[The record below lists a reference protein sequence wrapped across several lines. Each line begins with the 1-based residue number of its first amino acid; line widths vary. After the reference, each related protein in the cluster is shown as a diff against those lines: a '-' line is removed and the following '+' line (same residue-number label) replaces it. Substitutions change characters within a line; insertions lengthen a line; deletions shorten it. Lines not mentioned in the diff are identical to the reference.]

1 MVSAPS
7 REQRKSRKSERR
19 QTVPASFVIGPKR
32 NCSPASAAILPAT
45 LPIPNRPPYAFSEP
59 EVINREIISFGSH
72 YVGFINGQKESSGSL
87 AREAVSFFASST
99 FRRLRP
105 DRVSVTTSILMTA
118 LWAPFSGNVSVIF
131 PGEKFLRF
139 ARPVIFPSRL
149 ASLRCATEVYF
160 EDFFYSVVVP
170 RNVWRKFAKG

>member
-1 MVSAPS
+1 MVS
-7 REQRKSRKSERR
+7 REKFSPEKENTWVGLAVSVLEAAHKGKVVSQRDG

-72 YVGFINGQKESSGSL
+72 YVGFINGRKEREKERVGERESSGSL

-105 DRVSVTTSILMTA
+105 DRVPVTTSILMTA
-118 LWAPFSGNVSVIF
+118 LWAPSSGNVSVIF
-131 PGEKFLRF
+131 PGVEKNLQFDRW
-139 ARPVIFPSRL
+139 
-149 ASLRCATEVYF
+149 
-160 EDFFYSVVVP
+160 FFRVD
-170 RNVWRKFAKG
+170 